1 MASDR
6 ITPAMARR
14 IELWPI
20 ERLAPYQRNPRT
32 HTEEQVTQIAAS
44 IAEFGFCNPILVDS
58 RDGIVAG
65 HGRLLAAKKLGLSE
79 VPVIVL
85 DHLNETQRR
94 AYLLADNRLSELAGW
109 DEELLKQ
116 DLAELEDSGVGLDVI
131 GFSDE
136 QIADLLG
143 TTDPPEEQPESGE
156 DEEGY
161 QANIIVRLSIPASVW
176 LGNRQAI
183 IEKLEAMGKKYLWD
197 YRVDE

>member
-1 MASDR
+1 
-6 ITPAMARR
+6 MARR
-14 IELWPI
+14 IELWPVD
-20 ERLAPYQRNPRT
+20 RLIPYARNPRT
-32 HTEEQVTQIAAS
+32 HSEEQVAQIAAS

-58 RDGIVAG
+58 RDGIIAG

-79 VPVIVL
+79 VPVIIL
-85 DHLNETQRR
+85 DHLTEAQRR
-94 AYLLADNRLSELAGW
+94 ALVIADNKLAENAGW

-116 DLAELEDSGVGLDVI
+116 ELVELKENGFGLDVI

-143 TTDPPEEQPESGE
+143 ASEQPEEQPEAAD
-156 DEEGY
+156 DEEGS

-183 IEKLEAMGKKYLWD
+183 IDKLEALGKKYLWD